1 MKQKSESKKQNSREI
16 VIVSLLALLTG
27 IAVLPATG
35 IAFNSNELVFGIMP
49 VSLAL
54 ISFVIFLVLLL
65 TIITYLTVIRD
76 WTNNEEEVD
85 L

>member
-16 VIVSLLALLTG
+16 IVSLLALLTG